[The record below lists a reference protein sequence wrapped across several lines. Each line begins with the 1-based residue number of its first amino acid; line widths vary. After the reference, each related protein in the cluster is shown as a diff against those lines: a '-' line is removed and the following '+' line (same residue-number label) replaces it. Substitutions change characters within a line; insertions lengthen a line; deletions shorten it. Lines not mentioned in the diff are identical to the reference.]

1 MSHGPLRFIHAGGL
15 FLERPLSGVTE
26 VPDHLRD
33 LFVEAPYHAARRI
46 FDAALDQR
54 VEFVVFVGELLHAW
68 GAGPRGAL
76 FLADQFRRLAE
87 KQIQVYWL
95 CATSDSWPT
104 GIDLPENVFRFQR
117 PVMEEVWHQRDG
129 VRRARLVGCARYA
142 RDMVHMTETVAD
154 AQGVFTIAL
163 VHTDGATIS
172 AAEAPGVEYWALGG
186 RHQRLT
192 PHTGAVVVHDPGIAQ
207 GSCPDEPGPHGCT
220 LVQVSTS
227 GQMEL
232 QTLGTDVVRWEN
244 EQLTVDAHASR
255 ADLEQQL
262 RHRVAAQREAGSTLT
277 RLVSW
282 TVTGAGPVLAQ
293 LRRGSLAGEL
303 IESLR
308 RSSGFESPVVWSTT
322 LRAESTAILPAHW
335 FEEDSLLGD
344 FLRTTRDYAASADS
358 DIWRFDQ
365 QVNERYPGTAVGS
378 LLGTLDEE
386 GRQQT
391 LRRATALGV
400 DLLSGED
407 LEL

>member
-15 FLERPLSGVTE
+15 FLERPLSGVSE

-33 LFVEAPYHAARRI
+33 LFVEAPYQAARRI

-87 KQIQVYWL
+87 KQIHVYWL
-95 CATSDSWPT
+95 CGTSSGWPE

-117 PVMEEVWHQRDG
+117 PVLEEVWHQRDG
-129 VRRARLVGCARYA
+129 VRRVRLVGCARYA
-142 RDMVHMTETVAD
+142 RESVHLSETVAD

-163 VHTDGATIS
+163 IHTDAATIS
-172 AAEAPGVEYWALGG
+172 TTEAPGVEYWALGG

-192 PHTGAVVVHDPGIAQ
+192 PQSGTTVVHDPGIAQ
-207 GSCPDEPGPHGCT
+207 GSCPDESGPHGCT
-220 LVQVSTS
+220 LVQVDGS
-227 GQMEL
+227 GHIDL
-232 QTLGTDVVRWEN
+232 QPLGTDVVRWET
-244 EQLTVDAHASR
+244 EHVSLDAHASR
-255 ADLEQQL
+255 GDLEQQL
-262 RHRVAAQREAGSTLT
+262 RHRVAALREAGSTLT
-277 RLVSW
+277 RLVAW
-282 TVTGAGPVLAQ
+282 TVAGSGPVLAQ

-303 IESLR
+303 MESLR
-308 RSSGFESPVVWSTT
+308 RTSGFESPVVWSTT
-322 LRAESTAILPAHW
+322 LRAESTATLPAHLY
-335 FEEDSLLGD
+335 EEDSLLGD
-344 FLRTTRDYAASADS
+344 FLRVTRDYAAAGDS
-358 DIWRFDQ
+358 DLWRFDQ
-365 QVNERYPGTAVGS
+365 HLDARYAGAAVGS
-378 LLGTLDEE
+378 LVGALDEE
-386 GRQQT
+386 TRQQT